1 MTNVVDTDVAN
12 VEIGMP
18 VRIVISDRGEN
29 KIHQASVR
37 V

>member
-1 MTNVVDTDVAN
+1 MTNVIDADVSA

-18 VRIVISDRGEN
+18 VRIVIRERGDY